1 MEKEITY
8 DDVLMFIVKNKDNEE
23 MMGDLNRTTFPFT
36 AKYKR
41 KYFTPEEINEI
52 KEMGAEQHLKSAY
65 YSQYKLSTSKQMN
78 DRLVELYSGLLDAKP
93 LSSHWDCGHC
103 SYTNFKIIGERY
115 FQSVAY
121 EEWCGEHQQR
131 VQHSQ

>member
-1 MEKEITY
+1 M
-8 DDVLMFIVKNKDNEE
+8 
-23 MMGDLNRTTFPFT
+23 

-78 DRLVELYSGLLDAKP
+78 DRLVELYSGLLDAKT

-121 EEWCGEHQQR
+121 HEGCGHKGIKPTEDENQNAGEDTKQTTEE
-131 VQHSQ
+131 VQG

>member
-1 MEKEITY
+1 M
-8 DDVLMFIVKNKDNEE
+8 
-23 MMGDLNRTTFPFT
+23 

-65 YSQYKLSTSKQMN
+65 YSQYKLQTSKKMN
-78 DRLVELYSGLLDAKP
+78 DRLVELYKELSDAKP
-93 LSSHWDCGHC
+93 LSQHWDCGHC

-121 EEWCGEHQQR
+121 HEGCGHKGIKQDSDHGENTENTKQTAEE
-131 VQHSQ
+131 VQG

>member
-1 MEKEITY
+1 M
-8 DDVLMFIVKNKDNEE
+8 
-23 MMGDLNRTTFPFT
+23 

-103 SYTNFKIIGERY
+103 SYTNFRIIGERY

-121 EEWCGEHQQR
+121 HEGCGHKGIKPTEDENQNAGENTKQTTEE
-131 VQHSQ
+131 VQG